1 LIFFFLA
8 LTLLI
13 GIICKEINKRS
24 GIPYASLILIVGMS
38 LSLFNPD
45 NILGQ
50 SSTIMMNMDPQ
61 SLYFIF
67 IPLLVFESGY
77 NSDLFMFKKCLKP
90 IFLLAVPGVLLCSLG
105 FGGALYYLGF
115 NSVPI
120 SGLFVIGALLG
131 STDPIAVS
139 AMLKELGTPKKLSML
154 IEGESLINDGTS
166 IICFGTFLQIFT
178 GQDISV
184 LHIFLKT
191 ITLCVGGPIFGL
203 IAGFL
208 FFWWMES
215 IANDGVLL
223 VSLSFANCFLIF
235 FLCEGLKSN
244 LSGILAIVMSSIL
257 LSYKGKI
264 KLYKSEIYHVVETIW
279 QFAQYVAETFLFL
292 ITGLFIAKEFRSLLN
307 ENYSTGS
314 VLVYDLLKLVCFFF
328 IMNFIRFLVCL
339 IFLPCMND
347 EDNNTEY
354 KITVKECVVIA
365 YSGIRGAFPLIICL
379 FIARNEQYDVRF
391 RTLTTL
397 VTIIVIAM
405 GLLFNGMTMK
415 FLIKNL
421 NVVKENAISIRV
433 RNLIKKEILVQSFE
447 KLKSLKN
454 CKEFQMTNW
463 GLVADLTINNQYL
476 RKNFMESSV
485 DSQSFSKIGSN
496 DWKEIFTE
504 IRVRMIFMIK
514 NQIYTNLAES
524 SCSSESA
531 TVLLEVK
538 KLIRFVTHLWKT
550 LNMAYHC
557 FIIIK

>member
-1 LIFFFLA
+1 
-8 LTLLI
+8 
-13 GIICKEINKRS
+13 
-24 GIPYASLILIVGMS
+24 
-38 LSLFNPD
+38 
-45 NILGQ
+45 
-50 SSTIMMNMDPQ
+50 MDPQ

-90 IFLLAVPGVLLCSLG
+90 ILLLAVPGVLLCSLA

-120 SGLFVIGALLG
+120 SGLFVIGSLLG

-139 AMLKELGTPKKLSML
+139 AMLKELGTPKKLNML

-166 IICFGTFLQIFT
+166 IVCFSTFLQVFS
-178 GQDISV
+178 GSLV
-184 LHIFLKT
+184 SLPHLFLKC
-191 ITLCVGGPIFGL
+191 ISLCVGGPIFGL
-203 IAGFL
+203 MAGLL

-215 IANDGVLL
+215 IPNDGVLL

-244 LSGILAIVMSSIL
+244 LSGILAIVMSSVLI
-257 LSYKGKI
+257 SYKGKI
-264 KLYKSEIYHVVETIW
+264 KLYKSEIYHVVEIIW

-292 ITGLFIAKEFRSLLN
+292 ITGLFIAQEFRSLLTK
-307 ENYSTGS
+307 NYSQLS
-314 VLVYDLLKLVCFFF
+314 VLIYDTLKLICFFF
-328 IMNFIRFLVCL
+328 IMNLIRFIICVL
-339 IFLPCMND
+339 FLPWMND
-347 EDNNTEY
+347 QENDTEY
-354 KITVKECVVIA
+354 KISIKECVVIA

-379 FIARNEQYDVRF
+379 FIARNDNYDVQF

-415 FLIKNL
+415 FLIKHL
-421 NVVKENAISIRV
+421 NIIKENSISIRV
-433 RNLIKKEILVQSFE
+433 KNLIKKEILVQSFD

-463 GLVADLTINNQYL
+463 SLVADLTISSQFI
-476 RKNFMESSV
+476 RKNFIDNLKYSK
-485 DSQSFSKIGSN
+485 SFSISRQN
-496 DWKEIFTE
+496 DLKEIYTE
-504 IRVRMIFMIK
+504 IRLRMIFMIK
-514 NQIYTNLAES
+514 NQIYTHLTES

-538 KLIRFVTHLWKT
+538 VIRFVILLLKMQN
-550 LNMAYHC
+550 LVYHC
-557 FIIIK
+557 IITIN